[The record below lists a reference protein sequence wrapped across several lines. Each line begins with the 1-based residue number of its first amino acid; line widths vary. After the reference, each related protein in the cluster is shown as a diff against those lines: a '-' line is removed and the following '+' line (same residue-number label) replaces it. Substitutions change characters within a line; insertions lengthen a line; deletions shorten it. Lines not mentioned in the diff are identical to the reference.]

1 MKGLMLAVAA
11 ACVGAEVAA
20 QSLDGQWY
28 TEGPK
33 FGSYFR
39 QTLEIFGNQYS
50 SHAVLTD
57 AQGFTYELVRYG
69 NAQYFGS
76 NSLRLVATEWA
87 PTERDG
93 LMLMAPPPQNF
104 TVLQYDGATLVLWD
118 ETCPA
123 GATQQDCTFYYQRL
137 R

>member
-1 MKGLMLAVAA
+1 MRAILVSALVALAAPA
-11 ACVGAEVAA
+11 AA
-20 QSLDGQWY
+20 QSIDGQWY
-28 TEGPK
+28 TEGAK

-39 QTLEIFGNQYS
+39 QTLEIMGNQYS

-57 AQGFTYELVRYG
+57 ASGFTYELVRYG
-69 NAQYFGS
+69 NAQYLGS
-76 NSLRLVATEWA
+76 NTLRLVATEWA

-93 LMLMAPPPQNF
+93 MRLMAPPPQNF

-123 GATQQDCTFYYQRL
+123 GASQQDCTFYFQRM